1 MTKVSKQFGFPAH
14 PLVLHSAMLA
24 GPQRGKV
31 RAGVQHHPLR
41 HCAVS
46 VVPVALVMFKI
57 ICDETI
63 DYDKPNCYKLTNYL
77 SGEGA
82 SNLNLPTI

>member
-1 MTKVSKQFGFPAH
+1 MTKVSKRFGFPAH
-14 PLVLHSAMLA
+14 PLVLHSAMLV

-46 VVPVALVMFKI
+46 VVPVALVMFKM
-57 ICDETI
+57 ICDETV
-63 DYDKPNCYKLTNYL
+63 DYGCFKFKIYL
-77 SGEGA
+77 KFRFEC
-82 SNLNLPTI
+82 